1 MSKIKN
7 NFSKIINY
15 KNQIDESFTQIND
28 KLKFLMDLY
37 INIVNNNNKIDTLTT
52 DSFYFQNKLIKMLL
66 ENNRNIFKY
75 INNQIYGDYYKLI
88 KYIQK
93 YIETTFE
100 SSDESGITTIVK
112 KFLPYKISDN
122 SNNHTIICSEK
133 IYINIVD
140 TINEL
145 IKYKEESDKLLN
157 TTKTSLNNGINIEN
171 YLESIKFKNLLIQQ
185 NIDLFTAF
193 LDRYIKYH
201 EQYLN
206 NLRVTLE
213 NLHKNIIDNIY
224 FDTSTIKSSN
234 IPKKALISNFISQDI
249 KNEII
254 YTKSDIINNNNRIRF
269 INSRTYL
276 YLYVTPCFIS
286 IMSYIFYYNYSY
298 FL

>member
-15 KNQIDESFTQIND
+15 KNQIGESFTKIND
-28 KLKFLMDLY
+28 KLKFLIDLY

-100 SSDESGITTIVK
+100 SSDESGITTMVK

-145 IKYKEESDKLLN
+145 IKYKEESDKHLN

-193 LDRYIKYH
+193 LDRYTKYH

-224 FDTSTIKSSN
+224 FDTSTINSSN
-234 IPKKALISNFISQDI
+234 IPKKASIRNCIYQDI

-254 YTKSDIINNNNRIRF
+254 YTKSDIINNNNKIRF

-276 YLYVTPCFIS
+276 YVTPCFIS
-286 IMSYIFYYNYSY
+286 ILSYIFYYNYSY